1 MKKEYIKPEV
11 YALNMAGS
19 TAILSASNNND
30 NTIPGG
36 SSNVIPKG
44 GENRGQWGNIW
55 GE

>member
-19 TAILSASNNND
+19 TAILSASND
-30 NTIPGG
+30 NTIPG
-36 SSNVIPKG
+36 SSSGVIPKG